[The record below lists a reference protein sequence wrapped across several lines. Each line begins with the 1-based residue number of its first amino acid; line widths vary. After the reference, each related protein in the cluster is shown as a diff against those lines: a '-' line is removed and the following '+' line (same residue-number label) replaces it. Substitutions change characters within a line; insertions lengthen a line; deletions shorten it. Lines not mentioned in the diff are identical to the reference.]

1 MRRVYLNILK
11 NLCWLALFKGCWHCR
26 KIFFAIAFENFELF
40 LPWEIVYQSSF
51 SISFFLWRNKGK
63 FDSWDQLT
71 MTTKGILI
79 MSLYLC
85 CNSGLWFLWF
95 YQSGYCDFDVYCRSA
110 RACISNFKL
119 TRFVTDMSL
128 RIEI

>member
-1 MRRVYLNILK
+1 MLIGVVLRLLTLQKNFLCNCIWKFWVVFTMRDCLPIFFFHK
-11 NLCWLALFKGCWHCR
+11 LFFMKKQR
-26 KIFFAIAFENFELF
+26 KIWF
-40 LPWEIVYQSSF
+40 LGPI
-51 SISFFLWRNKGK
+51 
-63 FDSWDQLT
+63 T
-71 MTTKGILI
+71 MITKGILI
-79 MSLYLC
+79 MSLYLY

-119 TRFVTDMSL
+119 TRFVTELFLFLSSYLSDMSL